1 VDTKVNAVSY
11 QMMIASSNS
20 SSPSWLPK
28 LLSIVR
34 IAVGLLFL
42 EHGLSTAF
50 GFATG
55 RPDHNFARLHAW
67 AGPIETTG
75 AILLILGLF
84 TRTTGFILAGEMAV
98 AYFQSP
104 LRWAGPPG
112 FVLLPLPNAGE
123 EAALNCFFFLWLV
136 TAGGGAWS
144 LDALI
149 AKRRRKAADSGV
161 GAMREP
167 VRT

>member
-1 VDTKVNAVSY
+1 MAKSPN
-11 QMMIASSNS
+11 QG
-20 SSPSWLPK
+20 SPSWLPQ

-34 IAVGLLFL
+34 MAVGLLFL

-55 RPDHNFARLHAW
+55 RADHDWTKLHAY
-67 AGPIETTG
+67 AGPIETIG
-75 AILLILGLF
+75 GILLILGLF
-84 TRTTGFILAGEMAV
+84 TRTTGFILSGEMAI
-98 AYFQSP
+98 AYFTSR
-104 LRWAGPPG
+104 LRWQGPPTT
-112 FVLLPLPNAGE
+112 VLWPHFNNGE
-123 EAALNCFFFLWLV
+123 EAVLNCFIFLWLV

-149 AKRRRKAADSGV
+149 AKHRKKADRGV
-161 GAMREP
+161 GATPEA